1 MSCTTPGDVHD
12 GAANPVLDVFGTARR
27 HGRVV
32 QPQARLVHQ
41 EHEQQPV
48 IDMQETANQSMNS
61 SGDPFRNSIAS
72 GRDPSIGTNSRTRP
86 ATMCFY
92 TPVFQLP
99 FVPFEEKMHDK
110 PRKSETESD
119 PEFFTKY
126 N

>member
-48 IDMQETANQSMNS
+48 IDMQETANQSMSS
-61 SGDPFRNSIAS
+61 SGGPFRNSKAS
-72 GRDPSIGTNSRTRP
+72 GRDPFNRHQQSHTTSHH
-86 ATMCFY
+86 
-92 TPVFQLP
+92 VFLHTCISTS
-99 FVPFEEKMHDK
+99 FRSFR
-110 PRKSETESD
+110 RKD
-119 PEFFTKY
+119 ARQTKEIRDRI
-126 N
+126 